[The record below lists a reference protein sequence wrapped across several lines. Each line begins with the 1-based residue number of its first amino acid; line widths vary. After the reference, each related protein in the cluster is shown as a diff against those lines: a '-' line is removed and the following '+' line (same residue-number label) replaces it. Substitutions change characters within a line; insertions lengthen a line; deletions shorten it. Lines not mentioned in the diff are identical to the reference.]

1 VNIGY
6 SCRLLTE
13 DIDETFTVDGESH
26 DAVLSQLTNAASV
39 MQNKPSPASANDS
52 GMIVADDGA
61 GQYVVKTF
69 SNGSLAKLQLSLS
82 VRDGQNT
89 SAVSF
94 RDELNT
100 AMETGQYALV
110 ISGHSLVSTSPLSV
124 FIYSL
129 SAYHFKNN
137 YSRRRHNIYVAFL
150 YKILANVNSP
160 SRSLYVIICPSVCRL
175 SVVCNVRA
183 PFSGD

>member
-1 VNIGY
+1 MSVCTETAVNIGY

-89 SAVSF
+89 STVSF
-94 RDELNT
+94 RDDLNT
-100 AMETGQYALV
+100 TAETGQYALV
-110 ISGHSLVSTSPLSV
+110 ISGHSLVSTSPVSVLIHNLSV
-124 FIYSL
+124 
-129 SAYHFKNN
+129 YHYKNN
-137 YSRRRHNIYVAFL
+137 YRHHHHHHFIAWLVHTEHSNSVSSSMKPNFVV
-150 YKILANVNSP
+150 VNLGVYP
-160 SRSLYVIICPSVCRL
+160 ERIC
-175 SVVCNVRA
+175 
-183 PFSGD
+183 